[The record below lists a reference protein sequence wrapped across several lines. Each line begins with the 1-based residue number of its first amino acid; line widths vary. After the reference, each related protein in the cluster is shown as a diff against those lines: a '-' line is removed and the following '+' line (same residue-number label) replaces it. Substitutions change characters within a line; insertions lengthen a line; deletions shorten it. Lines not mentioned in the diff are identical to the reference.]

1 MILKG
6 VKFMHLLVH
15 PIMPGKLT
23 RISQIHCVPLP
34 GFPRL
39 YVHMAGCILIFS
51 SWLGIRMGFFSDH
64 PFMVMYNGAMPRSFL
79 CGYIRLKGPLKR
91 TVY

>member
-15 PIMPGKLT
+15 PIMTIMPGKLT

-39 YVHMAGCILIFS
+39 SAKVIFPLAVEVLKFATRVFCVPKLLPIVNLTILQHLI
-51 SWLGIRMGFFSDH
+51 I
-64 PFMVMYNGAMPRSFL
+64 
-79 CGYIRLKGPLKR
+79 LK
-91 TVY
+91 VVEV